1 MIKDLLTK
9 PFGTINDLIDFHA
22 KSQPSKIALVDQ
34 DEEITY
40 LELTKKIRAF
50 SALLQSLQIRPQDS
64 IAICASTSLEYV
76 IAFLGALKVGIA
88 VAPLAPSSSA
98 PALLSMIQNSE
109 AKALFFDNDTKELIE
124 SIDSSLS
131 INKINFSDDIFN
143 QKINEALN
151 IRLNEVQ
158 IQPDWAFN
166 LIYSSGTTGAP
177 KGIVQPHSMRW
188 AHVQRGVDSGYDNSS
203 VVMIST
209 PLYSN
214 TTLVSFFP
222 GIALGGKLVLMKK
235 FNTNEFLSLAEK
247 HKATHSML
255 VPVQYQ
261 RIMASPNFDQFNL
274 SSFKQKFC
282 TSAPFRSSLKQE
294 IINRWPGGL
303 TEYYGMTEGGGTVIL
318 KAHLFP
324 NKLHTVGQSAPTSDI
339 RLIDENGE
347 QVRQGQVGEVVGRS
361 PAMMKEYYKE
371 PDKTK
376 EAEWYSPEGLRFI
389 RTGDIGRFDEDG
401 FLTLLD
407 RKKDMIISG
416 GFNIYPSD
424 IEAIIN
430 NNPNVYESAVV
441 GVHSDVWGETPVA
454 FVVLKNNSEISNQEL
469 KQLIN
474 QELGKTQR
482 IADLVFVSELPRSHI
497 GKVLKKDLK
506 SQWEKSIKA

>member
-1 MIKDLLTK
+1 MINAILNK
-9 PFGTINDLIDFHA
+9 PFGTINELIDFHA
-22 KSQPSKIALVDQ
+22 QLQPLNIALVDQ
-34 DEEITY
+34 NKTVTY
-40 LELTKKIRAF
+40 QELQERIISF
-50 SALLQSLQIRPQDS
+50 SKFLQSLQIQPQNS
-64 IAICASTSLEYV
+64 IAICATTSIDYV
-76 IAFLGALKVGIA
+76 ISFLGALRVGVA

-98 PALLSMIQNSE
+98 PALLSMINNSE
-109 AKALFFDNDTKELIE
+109 AMALFFDNDTEELIK
-124 SIDSSLS
+124 SIGSELT
-131 INKINFSDDIFN
+131 IEKYNFS
-143 QKINEALN
+143 NESFHLQMKESSDLKLN
-151 IRLNEVQ
+151 NVE

-188 AHVQRGVDSGYDNSS
+188 AHVQRGVDSGYDANS

-222 GIALGGKLVLMKK
+222 GIALGGKMVLMRK
-235 FNTNEFLSLAEK
+235 FNANEFLSLAEK
-247 HKATHSML
+247 HKATHAML

-261 RIMASPNFDQFNL
+261 RIMGLPEFDRYDL

-282 TSAPFRSSLKQE
+282 TSAPFRASLKQE
-294 IINRWPGGL
+294 ILKRWPGGL

-324 NKLHTVGQSAPTSDI
+324 NKLHTVGQPAPTSDI
-339 RLIDENGE
+339 RLIDDNGS
-347 QVRQGQVGEVVGRS
+347 QVEKGQMGEVVGRS
-361 PAMMKEYYKE
+361 PAMMKEYYRE
-371 PDKTK
+371 PEKTK
-376 EAEWYSPEGLRFI
+376 EAEWYSPDGLRFI

-416 GFNIYPSD
+416 GFNVYPSD
-424 IEAIIN
+424 IETIIN
-430 NNPNVYESAVV
+430 KNPNVYESAVV
-441 GVHSDVWGETPVA
+441 GVYSETWGETPIA
-454 FVVLKNNSEISNQEL
+454 FVVLKKSATILSEDL
-469 KQLIN
+469 KELIN

-482 IADLVFVSELPRSHI
+482 ISSLVFVAELPRSHI

-506 SQWEKSIKA
+506 SQWENTVK